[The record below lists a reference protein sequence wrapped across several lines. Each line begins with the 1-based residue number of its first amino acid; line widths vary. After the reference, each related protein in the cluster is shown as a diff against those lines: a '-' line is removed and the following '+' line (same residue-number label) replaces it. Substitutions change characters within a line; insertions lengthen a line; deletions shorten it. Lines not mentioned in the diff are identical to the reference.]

1 MGLRSFKCQVRCLSW
16 GVRSM
21 GRKHTHT
28 LVRTWRW
35 VTNGFESWWA
45 KLLAR
50 SSKHKLPQRFLG
62 LQNSRIF
69 FLGWFSFVW
78 TMYKQ
83 KLTYIQPINLLHHSS
98 LNFLGNYYG
107 FTLHHTSLNFLR
119 NYYWLLHHSSLN
131 FLGNLLRVGH
141 LTPYFLEFPWK
152 IVLVVGGAQII
163 SLWVPWP
170 IILLLLVLMDSKRS
184 CPCTWPLSF
193 LFFFFF
199 PFFNFSFNF

>member
-78 TMYKQ
+78 TMYEQ

-107 FTLHHTSLNFLR
+107 F
-119 NYYWLLHHSSLN
+119 YP
-131 FLGNLLRVGH
+131 
-141 LTPYFLEFPWK
+141 TPYFLEFPPKLLLVTTPFFFEFPWK
-152 IVLVVGGAQII
+152 LTTGWSPYII
-163 SLWVPWP
+163 LPWICLENSPGSRRGTNNKVMSPWP
-170 IILLLLVLMDSKRS
+170 IILLLLVFMDSKRS

-193 LFFFFF
+193 LFSFFF